1 MLKNIIRASVAFEPD
16 SIIPIDKIPI
26 DKKSK
31 VVITFIDEPYD
42 ESEIVREITSRPNGF
57 EFWDYE
63 KEDIYQDYLTAYSIS
78 EVSTL

>member
-1 MLKNIIRASVAFEPD
+1 MIAIKGIFDGV

-42 ESEIVREITSRPNGF
+42 ENEILREVTSRPNGF
-57 EFWDYE
+57 KFWDYE

-78 EVSTL
+78 EVSTR